1 MVQKPFADRLSGI
14 HHRLESCVH
23 LSIAYIPGG
32 LNLPNLGNGKT
43 QLTTS
48 GGLWAGQPSNGFR
61 LGKTT
66 YNIEEVPGVSV
77 VTPNARRT
85 AARARARKRLSS
97 RGLGEGSD
105 LFTDSGML
113 RPGDQVVVAKGARS
127 PYFWNKENKCVFYKR
142 TIKICVSCS

>member
-1 MVQKPFADRLSGI
+1 MVQKPFADRFSGI
-14 HHRLESCVH
+14 VYTISNTF
-23 LSIAYIPGG
+23 IPGG

-113 RPGDQVVVAKGARS
+113 RPWEAGR
-127 PYFWNKENKCVFYKR
+127 
-142 TIKICVSCS
+142 

>member
-1 MVQKPFADRLSGI
+1 MVQKPFADRFSGI
-14 HHRLESCVH
+14 VYTISNTF
-23 LSIAYIPGG
+23 IPGG

-113 RPGDQVVVAKGARS
+113 RPGEAVEGPRFSIFGRKKTS
-127 PYFWNKENKCVFYKR
+127 CVFYKR
-142 TIKICVSCS
+142 KIKVCVDSS

>member
-1 MVQKPFADRLSGI
+1 MVQKPFADRFSGI

-113 RPGDQVVVAKGARS
+113 RPGEAVEGPRFSIFGTKKTS
-127 PYFWNKENKCVFYKR
+127 CVFYKR
-142 TIKICVSCS
+142 KIKVCVDSS

>member
-1 MVQKPFADRLSGI
+1 MVQKPFADRFSGI
-14 HHRLESCVH
+14 VYTISNTF
-23 LSIAYIPGG
+23 IPGG

-113 RPGDQVVVAKGARS
+113 RPGEAVEGSRFSIFGRKKTS
-127 PYFWNKENKCVFYKR
+127 CVFYKR
-142 TIKICVSCS
+142 KIKVCVDSS

>member
-1 MVQKPFADRLSGI
+1 M
-14 HHRLESCVH
+14 ESCVH

-105 LFTDSGML
+105 LFTDSGTSTFQIEDTARKNL
-113 RPGDQVVVAKGARS
+113 AWLKKGINFWVGVTAIRS
-127 PYFWNKENKCVFYKR
+127 KHRGN
-142 TIKICVSCS
+142 